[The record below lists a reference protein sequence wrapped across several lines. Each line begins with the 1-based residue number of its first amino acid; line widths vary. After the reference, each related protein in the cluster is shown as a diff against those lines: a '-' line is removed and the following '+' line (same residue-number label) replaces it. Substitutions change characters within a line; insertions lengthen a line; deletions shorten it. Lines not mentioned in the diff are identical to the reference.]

1 MAKRR
6 RVNTLKVI
14 EERLK
19 EGRGQGWGKD
29 YLPWLTVQDV
39 PSLGMSTRIRGIKTR
54 RKHELFSLHEIRYFY
69 ILEWSLLV
77 SDIREQYPLLPLSET
92 LEIAQECALRH
103 PTDPVTREPIVM
115 TTDFCISVRS
125 PLGVVQ
131 QARTVKPSQELQKKG
146 VIEKFEI
153 ERRYWEN
160 RNITWKIVT
169 ERDIPS
175 VLAKNVAWLHPRFHA
190 SDLSLSEREIHQIK
204 TVLTEQVLHSD
215 DSLAKI
221 TALCDAQFGLSRGS
235 SLSVA
240 RHLLVTRQ
248 WLVDMNQP
256 LHPSRKLVLL
266 GLTPEQGDIE

>member
-1 MAKRR
+1 MAKRK
-6 RVNTLKVI
+6 RVSTLKAI
-14 EERLK
+14 EKRIQN
-19 EGRGQGWGKD
+19 GHGQGWGKD

-39 PSLGMSTRIRGIKTR
+39 PSQGISTRILGIKTG

-92 LEIAQECALRH
+92 IEIAQQCGVKH
-103 PTDPVTREPIVM
+103 PTDPRTFEPIVM

-125 PLGVVQ
+125 EVGVIQ
-131 QARTVKPSQELQKKG
+131 QARTVKPSQELQKKR
-146 VIEKFEI
+146 VIEKLEI
-153 ERRYWEN
+153 ERCYWEN

-175 VLAKNVAWLHPRFHA
+175 VLAKNVAWLHPRFH
-190 SDLSLSEREIHQIK
+190 SRNLSLLESEIHPIK
-204 TVLTEQVLHSD
+204 TALTSWVLSSD

-221 TALCDAQFGLSRGS
+221 TAKCDAQFGLRRGT
-235 SLSVA
+235 SLSIA
-240 RHLLVTRQ
+240 RHLLATRQ

-256 LHPSRKLVLL
+256 LSPSRKLVLL
-266 GLTPEQGDIE
+266 